1 MPWISKLTIP
11 KRKINKK
18 KPMSDNTVHVLVVD
32 DEIKLLNAITERL
45 KLLGF
50 DTLKASSGDE
60 AIKLAGRHQIGLAI
74 VDLKM
79 PKMDGLV
86 TIAKL
91 KESLP
96 ELKTVLLTGYGSEKV
111 KQATEALNTVYFEKQ
126 EMDGL
131 WECIKN
137 IQRQGNVIVIHP
149 PNGSKPYDTDEG
161 DIKDIFRPYPIKVL
175 PGRKPGDGTV
185 ANSEFNMR
193 NGDVLSSGRFRI
205 IGETLCIQNLKRNL
219 KRFAALD
226 CAMILYGETGVGKE
240 LAARTIHELSHRRKQ
255 RFMAINCGCF
265 SNDLLVEEFFGGA
278 TGDIPKKNQ
287 PPIRFF
293 GADSGGTIL
302 LDQIEDLTPKMQL
315 SMLKIIDHNRGFQLE
330 RPHTDPD
337 PFGLRILASGRNDLG
352 KLVREGKFREE
363 LYFRLNVVELQIPPL
378 RERRD
383 DIPPLCSYF
392 LDRFAREFD
401 KTVKSISDEV
411 LALFMAYDFPGNIRE
426 LEHVIE
432 RAVILAEDQTL
443 EPCHLP
449 ERFQNTSHSTLQKK
463 NKIITLAEK
472 EMQYILEVLET
483 AGGNKSK
490 TAKLLGISRAAL
502 WRKLK
507 QFHEEGR

>member
-1 MPWISKLTIP
+1 
-11 KRKINKK
+11 
-18 KPMSDNTVHVLVVD
+18 MSDSIVHVLVVD
-32 DEIKLLNAITERL
+32 DEKKFLNAITERL

-50 DTLKASSGDE
+50 DTLKASSGAE
-60 AIKLAGRHQIGLAI
+60 AIKLAGNHQIGLAI

-96 ELKTVLLTGYGSEKV
+96 ELKTVLLTGYGNEKI
-111 KQATEALNTVYFEKQ
+111 KQATEALDTVYFEKQ
-126 EMDGL
+126 EMSGL
-131 WECIKN
+131 WESIKN
-137 IQRQGNVIVIHP
+137 IRRQGNIVVIHP
-149 PNGSKPYDTDEG
+149 PNGVKPSDMAEWDGKNTF
-161 DIKDIFRPYPIKVL
+161 KPHPIKVL
-175 PGRKPGDGTV
+175 PDRKPGYGAVTH
-185 ANSEFNMR
+185 SEIIPQTSA
-193 NGDVLSSGRFRI
+193 VPSSGRIKI
-205 IGETLCIQNLKRNL
+205 IGETLSIQNLRINI
-219 KRFAALD
+219 KRFASLD

-240 LAARTIHELSHRRKQ
+240 LAARTIHALSHRRNQ

-265 SNDLLVEEFFGGA
+265 SNDLLVEELFGA
-278 TGDIPKKNQ
+278 EPGDIPNKTQ
-287 PPIRFF
+287 PHSGFL
-293 GADSGGTIL
+293 GTDSGGTIL

-330 RPHTDPD
+330 KPHIDPY
-337 PFGLRILASGRNDLG
+337 GLRILASGRNDLG
-352 KLVREGKFREE
+352 RLVQEGKFREE

-392 LDRFAREFD
+392 LHRFAREFD
-401 KTVKSISDEV
+401 KTVMSISDEV
-411 LALFMAYDFPGNIRE
+411 LALFAAYDFPGNVRE

-432 RAVILAEDQTL
+432 RAVILAEGQTL
-443 EPCHLP
+443 KPCHLP
-449 ERFQNTSHSTLQKK
+449 ERFQNTSHSMLQK
-463 NKIITLAEK
+463 NKKIVTLAEK
-472 EMQYILEVLET
+472 EMQYIFEVLEA

-507 QFHEEGR
+507 QFHKEG